1 MASARNR
8 NQPTREKMF
17 DARESALVRDGER
30 LRMVKACVGSLKHR
44 GMELGA
50 ELFTRASEA
59 DALSD
64 KAVSEGETYL
74 AVGNTRGRRPKP
86 ALVLRIMLKHL
97 DALSDGLVPSKLVEA
112 FVQAIK
118 TEHYESRLYILRVLL
133 ERVPK
138 PRMEVLTE
146 LTELLHRTLFGFVVT
161 RGCTASIE
169 EDEPL
174 CTLSEMFAPRVFRTA
189 RNNTSREHNEY
200 AVRLVGTLLREFRY
214 LILYE
219 KQIVFVDPKARLKVQ
234 MPGEDEDADETIS
247 FSSSTRGQ
255 STFDHVRET
264 TSSASRFNPTD
275 ILRSVAASKIERKPK
290 SRILLNE
297 TKLPPWLQ
305 EHSTDF
311 WQPSVFPPMFQWDPV
326 EREKAEMEPSHRKK
340 LRKRAKGGRIGTRRA
355 VKNLSDN
362 AGAAISESGEDL
374 EDFESDEQL
383 SDESASELDESEAY
397 VGQDDVPVDESDQDE
412 VPVII
417 RRKPAA
423 SRR

>member
-8 NQPTREKMF
+8 NQPTREKML

-219 KQIVFVDPKARLKVQ
+219 KQTVFVDPKARLKVQ

-290 SRILLNE
+290 SRILLSE

-311 WQPSVFPPMFQWDPV
+311 WQPSVFPRCFSGIQSN
-326 EREKAEMEPSHRKK
+326 EKKPKW
-340 LRKRAKGGRIGTRRA
+340 
-355 VKNLSDN
+355 NLHTGKSY
-362 AGAAISESGEDL
+362 
-374 EDFESDEQL
+374 
-383 SDESASELDESEAY
+383 ASELRVEGLERDELSRISQTMRA
-397 VGQDDVPVDESDQDE
+397 
-412 VPVII
+412 
-417 RRKPAA
+417 RRFR
-423 SRR
+423 SRARTWKTSRAMSS